1 MTCRWVFY
9 FIPQYRVVEPL
20 VLSVCIGAIFSVPYS
35 VITVLIV
42 AFMMGYTCVCV
53 CCVGWSLFCPV
64 LWHVQHATLLLL
76 VGSKV
81 KEVSVISLLYTARTA
96 LYTFLGPQ
104 LLRVKIFRSV
114 YAYSPSRVRISID
127 LPTTVFLRPVQ
138 LYTNADCR

>member
-53 CCVGWSLFCPV
+53 CVCVCV
-64 LWHVQHATLLLL
+64 LCRLVLVLLRTLTCSTYNII
-76 VGSKV
+76 VAGGKQG
-81 KEVSVISLLYTARTA
+81 EGGECHISL
-96 LYTFLGPQ
+96 
-104 LLRVKIFRSV
+104 V
-114 YAYSPSRVRISID
+114 Y
-127 LPTTVFLRPVQ
+127 
-138 LYTNADCR
+138 C